1 MSLVG
6 AGIFSFSCFVGKWL
20 TLVKKPCI
28 HSSSNSS
35 NHDSNNHSHLK
46 TLEEI
51 ISECPSLHRAYF
63 PSLFFHNGH
72 LQLIPF
78 MITGLYHLLVNPPF
92 QWVMEEAILED
103 GEIVNLAW
111 VGEIP
116 TFSETDEAP
125 ILMMHHGAFCDSGD
139 IPGQSYIGEAL
150 KRGWKVCVW
159 NRRGHLRKLTTP
171 KWNFFGCTSD
181 LRYIMKTYLHEKR
194 PNARLLMLGVSAGSG
209 LIARYMGEQGL
220 LLDGKRETMNDDEYN
235 TYLNQIGYCSA
246 AVGMS
251 PGYDIEKCFSRF
263 SPPIANMLLN
273 KGKRFYIQENAE
285 LLKDCPGY
293 KECLEAKDLQTWIYH
308 SYGMGGFDSPE
319 EYYEKTDPMRVVC
332 HIKQPTLML
341 NAADDPVCVIAN
353 VHDQMHLF
361 ETEMPLGA
369 VVVVTET
376 GSHCPFYEVGLFSWA
391 GRVSFEFF
399 DAAL

>member
-1 MSLVG
+1 MSVVG
-6 AGIFSFSCFVGKWL
+6 LGLFSFSCVVGDWL
-20 TLVKKPCI
+20 RVIKKPTI
-28 HSSSNSS
+28 HCSSKT
-35 NHDSNNHSHLK
+35 HDSKDHIHLK
-46 TLEEI
+46 ILEDI
-51 ISECPSLHRAYF
+51 IAECPTLHKPYF

-72 LQLIPF
+72 LQLIPYTLKGYF
-78 MITGLYHLLVNPPF
+78 TQLVWSPYT
-92 QWVMEEAILED
+92 WKTEEVILRD
-103 GEIVNLAW
+103 GETINLDW
-111 VGEIP
+111 IDIP
-116 TFSETDEAP
+116 SYSANDDSP
-125 ILMMHHGAFCDSGD
+125 ILIMHPGCFGDSGD
-139 IPGQSYIGEAL
+139 IPHCYISEAL
-150 KRGWKVCVW
+150 QRGWKVCVW
-159 NRRGHLRKLTTP
+159 NRRGHLRKLKSP
-171 KWNFFGCTSD
+171 QWNFFGGTDD
-181 LRYIMKTYLHEKR
+181 LRYIMQHHLHGKR
-194 PNARLLMLGVSAGSG
+194 PRARLLMLGLSAGSG